1 MASPSPEATPTRW
14 ALAGEGTRG
23 YGQCFGRLVADGTDV
38 DGEARLADA
47 LLPRRGRVLDLGS
60 GMGRVAAALAARG
73 HDVVATEPD
82 AGLRAQS
89 RATYPDLAVLP
100 HEALALD
107 PAEHGRF
114 DLVVAV
120 GNVMVYLG
128 EGTERAVLARVREL
142 LAPGGRLLAGF
153 HPHAGPP
160 GSRDYPPEELVAD
173 ARAVGLRLDHR
184 FGSYELHPPTDDYA
198 VLVLSTAD

>member
-1 MASPSPEATPTRW
+1 MAEPIPTRW
-14 ALAGEGTRG
+14 SLAGEGTRG
-23 YGQCFGRLVADGTDV
+23 YGRCFGQLVAEGTDV

-47 LLPRRGRVLDLGS
+47 LLPRGGRVLDLGS

-82 AGLRAQS
+82 AALRAQS
-89 RATYPDLAVLP
+89 RATYPELEVLP

-107 PAEHGRF
+107 PGRVGQF

-128 EGTERAVLARVREL
+128 EGTERDVLARVREL
-142 LAPGGRLLAGF
+142 LVPSGRLLAGF
-153 HPHAGPP
+153 HPRSGPP
-160 GSRDYPPEELVAD
+160 GSRDYAPEELVTD
-173 ARAVGLRLDHR
+173 AEAVGLRLDHR
-184 FGSYELHPPTDDYA
+184 FGSYELHAPADDYA
-198 VLVLSTAD
+198 VLVLSVAG